1 MPLPLVHI
9 GIIVGAV
16 LTFVGTVLAIFGAWP
31 VLPSPKIALL
41 GMGFSALLLI
51 GFAIWFWTF
60 PNLIPAETLAA
71 KPLKRLIAY
80 GSFALDAQWK
90 NNAAW
95 LHGFRVRVNNVSD
108 DTITANVQSLAVKID
123 DNIAIQL
130 DKPGTPIII
139 PQTQGTDFQAH
150 LTEEDKPILP
160 DAKSISVEIEV
171 DYNTIPETGVRR
183 SYKKLSFPVNWAN
196 GTDQPPLLNS
206 HTIVDE
212 WEQ

>member
-1 MPLPLVHI
+1 
-9 GIIVGAV
+9 
-16 LTFVGTVLAIFGAWP
+16 
-31 VLPSPKIALL
+31 
-41 GMGFSALLLI
+41 
-51 GFAIWFWTF
+51 
-60 PNLIPAETLAA
+60 
-71 KPLKRLIAY
+71 
-80 GSFALDAQWK
+80 
-90 NNAAW
+90 
-95 LHGFRVRVNNVSD
+95 
-108 DTITANVQSLAVKID
+108 
-123 DNIAIQL
+123 
-130 DKPGTPIII
+130 
-139 PQTQGTDFQAH
+139 